1 MIAWLIV
8 ALTKIVLGPSVTHRA
23 PLDEMRPRVFFANHS
38 SHLDFL
44 VLWASLPAEQRRV
57 TRPVAARDY
66 WSQGRLRRWLVGRLF
81 GGLMIARSST
91 TAGKDAAPD
100 DNPVAQML
108 DVLAGGDSLI
118 LFPEGTRGAGDV
130 VAQFRSGLFQIAQ
143 ARPDVDLVPVHLEN
157 FNRILP
163 KGEFVPVP
171 MLSRVTFGAP
181 LERVDAEDRAAFLE
195 RARAAVVA
203 LEEDDLTPGPFPEG
217 KGSVH

>member
-1 MIAWLIV
+1 MMAWLIV
-8 ALTKIVLGPSVTHRA
+8 VLTKVVFGPSVSYQTE
-23 PLDEMRPRVFFANHS
+23 LDGTRPRVFFANHS

-44 VLWASLPAEQRRV
+44 VLWASLPAAQRRV

-66 WSQGRLRRWLVGRLF
+66 WSQGRIRRWLVGRLF
-81 GGLMIARSST
+81 GGLMIART
-91 TAGKDAAPD
+91 RAAGQDAAAD
-100 DNPVAQML
+100 DSPVAQML
-108 DVLAGGDSLI
+108 DVLEGGDSLI

-143 ARPDVDLVPVHLEN
+143 ARPDVDLIPVHLEN
-157 FNRILP
+157 LNRILP

-181 LERVDAEDRAAFLE
+181 LARPDGEDRAAFLE

-203 LEEDDLTPGPFPEG
+203 LEDED
-217 KGSVH
+217 

>member
-8 ALTKIVLGPSVTHRA
+8 VLTKILLGPSITARA
-23 PLDEMRPRVFFANHS
+23 PLDEPRSRVFFANHS

-44 VLWASLPAEQRRV
+44 VLWSSLPAAQRRV

-66 WSQGRLRRWLVGRLF
+66 WSQGRLRRWLVGHLF
-81 GGLMIARSST
+81 GGLMIAR
-91 TAGKDAAPD
+91 KDAAPD

-108 DVLAGGDSLI
+108 DVLDSGDSLI

-143 ARPDVDLVPVHLEN
+143 ARPDVDLIPVHLEN
-157 FNRILP
+157 LNRILP

-181 LERVDAEDRAAFLE
+181 LARIDGEDRAAFLE
-195 RARAAVVA
+195 RARAAVVS
-203 LEEDDLTPGPFPEG
+203 LEEDA
-217 KGSVH
+217 